1 MSACLD
7 ALAMTFGIAELD
19 PDIDGTALDR
29 EEADINI
36 IALKDLRLLI
46 LCVNVEDFLR
56 EVRRVTFAF
65 PWLLLLL

>member
-19 PDIDGTALDR
+19 PNIDGTALDR

-46 LCVNVEDFLR
+46 LGVNVEYFLR
-56 EVRRVTFAF
+56 EVR
-65 PWLLLLL
+65 